1 MQPSQALQVQMT
13 AHNEM
18 EISALNSTQSY
29 AAKSCSIQH
38 DRNQIWSY
46 ALT

>member
-18 EISALNSTQSY
+18 EISALNSTQRVMQQNLVAYSMTGTR
-29 AAKSCSIQH
+29 SGVMH
-38 DRNQIWSY
+38 
-46 ALT
+46 